1 MMENEE
7 LDELIKKYIYESPD
21 GGTTVSR
28 REIGD
33 ETNSKEWMSMEIDDD
48 WEADVIM
55 ADNTYSLNLSD
66 LTTTDDVYT
75 SSVYTTSA
83 SPSSITIDPN
93 PYANSPGL
101 TVEVDGEERSVTDLF
116 KTVDTIKKRMAI
128 LEPKKELLEKY
139 ELLQSLY
146 EQYKTAEALLD
157 GPDPEDEE

>member
-7 LDELIKKYIYESPD
+7 LDKLIKKYIYESPD

-33 ETNSKEWMSMEIDDD
+33 ETNSKEYMSMNDSGDHIWDDS
-48 WEADVIM
+48 
-55 ADNTYSLNLSD
+55 DNTFTIPNY
-66 LTTTDDVYT
+66 TTDTLDV
-75 SSVYTTSA
+75 SSVYTSPTSITLD
-83 SPSSITIDPN
+83 PTYNTNTDITID
-93 PYANSPGL
+93 
-101 TVEVDGEERSVTDLF
+101 VDGEERKVSDLF

-139 ELLQSLY
+139 EILQSLY

-157 GPDPEDEE
+157 GPDPEEEE